1 MIYQIPTLR
10 PIDRDVIGLINE
22 QRQQLEYR
30 VNRNPGRWTGFLR
43 RNTFARALQ
52 GSNSIEGIN
61 ADLAEAVAIVDDE
74 RPETLQEETVRALQ
88 GYRAA
93 MTYVMRTFDD
103 PFCEINAQFIRS
115 LHYIML
121 NYDLT
126 KLPGQ
131 WRTGQVF
138 VIREETKEQV
148 YEGSDSDDVP
158 ALITELIEQISSNDR
173 TESIVRAALAHL
185 NLTMIHPFKDG
196 NGRMA
201 RALQTCVLSRDRIL
215 SPVFCSIE
223 EWLGRNTSAY
233 YEVLAQV
240 GQGHWNP
247 DNDARPWL
255 RFCLVAHFQQA
266 ATLIKRNEEIG
277 RVWDEVESLTKS
289 TGLPERM
296 QTALVDAAFGYRVR
310 NNKHRQDHDLS
321 EVVASRDLKRLCD
334 MGFLTPVGEKRGRFY
349 LAADPIKAL
358 RQKSRDTSRAA
369 DPYLILQ
376 EKARAT
382 VPVRTAV
389 PARGPARRIIARPRR

>member
-1 MIYQIPTLR
+1 MIYRVPTLR
-10 PIDRDVIGLINE
+10 SIDRDVIGLINE

-61 ADLAEAVAIVDDE
+61 ADLAEAVAIIDNE
-74 RPETLQEETVRALQ
+74 RPESLQEETVRALQ
-88 GYRAA
+88 GYRTA
-93 MTYVMRTFDD
+93 MTYIMRTFDD
-103 PFCEINAQFIRS
+103 PFCEINAQLIRS
-115 LHYIML
+115 LHYMML

-148 YEGSDSDDVP
+148 YEGPDSDSVP
-158 ALITELIEQISSNDR
+158 ELISELIEQISGNDR
-173 TESIVRAALAHL
+173 TESIIKATLAHL
-185 NLTMIHPFKDG
+185 NFTMIHPFKAG

-201 RALQTCVLSRDRIL
+201 RALQTFVLSRNRIL

-223 EWLGRNTSAY
+223 EWLGRNTNAY
-233 YEVLAQV
+233 YQVLAQI

-247 DNDARPWL
+247 DHDARPWV
-255 RFCLVAHFQQA
+255 RFCLVAHYQQA

-277 RVWDEVESLTKS
+277 RVWDEIEMLTKRL
-289 TGLPERM
+289 GLSGRM

-310 NNKHRQDHDLS
+310 NNRHRQDHDLS
-321 EVVASRDLKRLCD
+321 EVVASRDLKKLCD
-334 MGFLTPVGEKRGRFY
+334 LDLLSPVGEKRGRYY
-349 LAADPIKAL
+349 LAAESLKAV
-358 RQKSRDTSRAA
+358 RAKSRGTSRAP
-369 DPYLILQ
+369 DPYAILQ
-376 EKARAT
+376 ERAQN
-382 VPVRTAV
+382 VV
-389 PARGPARRIIARPRR
+389 PAARPLVRRRPTMPLRG